1 MGHRKVWE
9 NRRNHFG
16 WEVHQTQ
23 RIIFQP
29 CLSTGCEFLWLPVLC
44 FSHKTRVVFSEF
56 QTISLV
62 ASRLS
67 SGWTPSETQLV
78 GFPHGLPYPKQYKS
92 LVGGDWN
99 HGILNDFLY
108 IGNFIIPTDELIFF
122 RVVAQPPTRIYW
134 GFSRSEE
141 SLSEE
146 SLSTDDTGFWTFL
159 SSNWSRDEWWWA
171 EDQIQFHGVQN
182 SGVWVL

>member
-1 MGHRKVWE
+1 MEGSMGHRKVWE
-9 NRRNHFG
+9 KRRNHFG

-44 FSHKTRVVFSEF
+44 FSRKTRVVFSEF

-108 IGNFIIPTDELIFF
+108 IGNFIIPTDELIIIFQRGRSTTNQIIMVHKKRPPPLTKPAVLLSLYRIPFF
-122 RVVAQPPTRIYW
+122 M
-134 GFSRSEE
+134 
-141 SLSEE
+141 
-146 SLSTDDTGFWTFL
+146 
-159 SSNWSRDEWWWA
+159 
-171 EDQIQFHGVQN
+171 
-182 SGVWVL
+182 WVKQS